1 MQYNLCKRFNR
12 RREYM
17 KIVISPDSYKGSLS
31 ATEVARAV
39 SNAIHEV
46 DPSIETVLLP
56 VADGGEGTLEPLV
69 IATGGTFVTAT
80 VQDPLGKQIEAV
92 YGVLGDK
99 ETCVIEMA
107 RASGLTLLSQAERNP
122 LKTSTF
128 GTGELIRH
136 ALDQGFRKFIVGI
149 GGSATNDGGAGM
161 LRALGVEFRNKV
173 KEEIQAGGG
182 SLVNLEEIDISRM
195 DKRIQRSQFILACDV
210 DNPLLGKNGA
220 TAVFGPQKGVTPQ
233 MEDQLENGL
242 KNLANK
248 IAEVK
253 GIRVHQMPGAG
264 AAGGL
269 GGAFLALFPV
279 QLKPGIEVVM
289 ESIQFEKH
297 LEDAD
302 LVITGEGKTDRQ
314 TLSGKAPM
322 GVAVAANKRGIP
334 VILLSGFIE
343 KESKVDLS
351 TYFSKLVS
359 IVDHSVSVE
368 ESLKDPIHY
377 LTVRTKEIMQ
387 AILKEE
393 V

>member
-1 MQYNLCKRFNR
+1 
-12 RREYM
+12 M

-195 DKRIQRSQFILACDV
+195 DKRIQSSQFILACDV

>member
-1 MQYNLCKRFNR
+1 
-12 RREYM
+12 M

-107 RASGLTLLSQAERNP
+107 RASGLTLLSQDERNP

-195 DKRIQRSQFILACDV
+195 DKRIQSSQFILACDV

-289 ESIQFEKH
+289 EAIQFEKS

-359 IVDHSVSVE
+359 IVDHSVSME
-368 ESLKDPIHY
+368 ESLKDPVHY
-377 LTVRTKEIMQ
+377 LTVRTKETMQ

>member
-1 MQYNLCKRFNR
+1 
-12 RREYM
+12 M

-31 ATEVARAV
+31 ATEVARAI

-46 DPSIETVLLP
+46 STSVETVLLP

-69 IATGGTFVTAT
+69 IATGGRFITAT
-80 VQDPLGKQIEAV
+80 VQNPLGKEIEAV
-92 YGVLGDK
+92 YGVLGDE

-107 RASGLTLLSQAERNP
+107 RASGLTLLSQDERNP

-128 GTGELIRH
+128 GTGELICH

-161 LRALGVEFRNKV
+161 LRALGVKFMNKV
-173 KEEIQAGGG
+173 KEEIPDGGG
-182 SLVNLEEIDISRM
+182 SLVSLEELDISGL
-195 DKRIQRSQFILACDV
+195 DKRIQGSQFILACDV
-210 DNPLLGKNGA
+210 DNPLLGKKGS
-220 TAVFGPQKGVTPQ
+220 TAVFGPQKGVTTQ
-233 MEDQLENGL
+233 MENQLESGL
-242 KNLANK
+242 TNLANK
-248 IAEVK
+248 IAEVT
-253 GIRVHQMPGAG
+253 GVRVHQMPGAG

-279 QLKPGIEVVM
+279 QMKSGIEVVM
-289 ESIQFEKH
+289 EAIQFEKQIQ
-297 LEDAD
+297 DAD
-302 LVITGEGKTDRQ
+302 LIITGEGKTDKQ

-322 GVAVAANKRGIP
+322 GVALAARKRGIP
-334 VILLSGFIE
+334 VLLISGFIE
-343 KESKVDLS
+343 EESKGDLS
-351 TYFSKLVS
+351 TYFSKLIS

-368 ESLKDPIHY
+368 ESLKNPIHY
-377 LTVRTKEIMQ
+377 LTARTKETMQ

>member
-107 RASGLTLLSQAERNP
+107 RASGLTLLSQDERNP

-195 DKRIQRSQFILACDV
+195 DKRIQSSQFILACDV

-289 ESIQFEKH
+289 EAIQFEKS

-359 IVDHSVSVE
+359 IVDHSVSME
-368 ESLKDPIHY
+368 ESLKDPVHY
-377 LTVRTKEIMQ
+377 LTVRTKETMQ

>member
-1 MQYNLCKRFNR
+1 
-12 RREYM
+12 M

-31 ATEVARAV
+31 ATEVAKTI

-46 DPSIETVLLP
+46 SPSVETVLLP

-69 IATGGTFVTAT
+69 IATGGRFVTAT

-99 ETCVIEMA
+99 ETCIIEMA
-107 RASGLTLLSQAERNP
+107 RASGLTLLSREERNP

-161 LRALGVEFRNKV
+161 LRALGVKFRNKV
-173 KEEIQAGGG
+173 KEEIAAGGG
-182 SLVNLEEIDISRM
+182 SLADLEELDISGL
-195 DKRIQRSQFILACDV
+195 DKRIRSSHFTLACDV
-210 DNPLLGKNGA
+210 DNPLLGNNGA

-233 MEDQLENGL
+233 MEKLLENGL
-242 KNLANK
+242 QNLANK
-248 IAEVK
+248 IAEVT
-253 GIRVHQMPGAG
+253 GVRIHQMPGAG

-269 GGAFLALFPV
+269 GGAFLALFPI

-289 ESIQFEKH
+289 EAIQFEKH
-297 LEDAD
+297 LEGAD
-302 LVITGEGKTDRQ
+302 FVITGEGKTDRQ

-322 GVAVAANKRGIP
+322 GVAVAANKKEIP

-343 KESKVDLS
+343 KESEVDLS
-351 TYFSKLVS
+351 TYFSMLVS
-359 IVDHSVSVE
+359 IVDHSVSVK
-368 ESLKDPIHY
+368 ESLNDPIHY
-377 LTVRTKEIMQ
+377 LSVRAKETMQ

>member
-1 MQYNLCKRFNR
+1 
-12 RREYM
+12 
-17 KIVISPDSYKGSLS
+17 
-31 ATEVARAV
+31 
-39 SNAIHEV
+39 
-46 DPSIETVLLP
+46 
-56 VADGGEGTLEPLV
+56 
-69 IATGGTFVTAT
+69 
-80 VQDPLGKQIEAV
+80 
-92 YGVLGDK
+92 
-99 ETCVIEMA
+99 
-107 RASGLTLLSQAERNP
+107 
-122 LKTSTF
+122 
-128 GTGELIRH
+128 
-136 ALDQGFRKFIVGI
+136 
-149 GGSATNDGGAGM
+149 M

-182 SLVNLEEIDISRM
+182 SLVNLEEIDISQM

-289 ESIQFEKH
+289 EAIQFEKH
-297 LEDAD
+297 LEDTD

-359 IVDHSVSVE
+359 IVDHSVSME
-368 ESLKDPIHY
+368 ESLKDPVHY
-377 LTVRTKEIMQ
+377 LTVRTKETMQ

>member
-1 MQYNLCKRFNR
+1 
-12 RREYM
+12 M

-31 ATEVARAV
+31 ATEVARAI

-46 DPSIETVLLP
+46 SPSVETVLLP

-69 IATGGTFVTAT
+69 IATGGRFITTT
-80 VQDPLGKQIEAV
+80 VQNPLGKQIEAV
-92 YGVLGDK
+92 YGVLGDE

-107 RASGLTLLSQAERNP
+107 RASGLTLLTQDEREP
-122 LKTSTF
+122 VKTSTY

-161 LRALGVEFRNKV
+161 LRALGVKFRNKV
-173 KEEIQAGGG
+173 KEEILDGGG
-182 SLVNLEEIDISRM
+182 SLVNLEEIDISRL
-195 DKRIQRSQFILACDV
+195 DKRIQCSQFIIACDV
-210 DNPLLGKNGA
+210 DNPLLGINGA
-220 TAVFGPQKGVTPQ
+220 TAVFGPQKGVTPE
-233 MEDQLENGL
+233 MEIQLENGL
-242 KNLANK
+242 KNFANK
-248 IAEVK
+248 IAEVT
-253 GIRVHQMPGAG
+253 GIQIHQMPSAG

-289 ESIQFEKH
+289 EAIQFEKH

-334 VILLSGFIE
+334 VLLISGFIE
-343 KESKVDLS
+343 EESKGDLS
-351 TYFSKLVS
+351 TYFSKLIS
-359 IVDHSVSVE
+359 IVDHSISIE
-368 ESLKDPIHY
+368 DSLKDPIYY
-377 LTVRTKEIMQ
+377 LSVRAKETMQ